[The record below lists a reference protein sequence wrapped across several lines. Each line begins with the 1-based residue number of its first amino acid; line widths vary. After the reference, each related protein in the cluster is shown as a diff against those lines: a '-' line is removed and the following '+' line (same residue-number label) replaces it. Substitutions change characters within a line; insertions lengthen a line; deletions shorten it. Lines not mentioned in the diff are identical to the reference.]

1 MSGRFDK
8 GREMQKQFTK
18 ILLTVILVIL
28 ALPAVTMGARI
39 KDIAKLKG
47 VRNNQLI
54 GYGLIVGLNGT
65 GDSSSTEFTIQSLVN
80 MLERLGVTV
89 DKDKVKVDNVAAV
102 MVTAELLPFAKPGNT
117 IDVLVSSIG
126 DADNLSGGSLLMTP
140 LKGPDGNVYAVAQG
154 SITTGALAFSGEAA
168 SAQKNHPTV
177 GRIPDG
183 GLVEREVPFIMEQKN
198 MLTYELG
205 QADFTTVSRMA
216 GVINS
221 HYAQHLATAV
231 DSGGLTIQVPEQF
244 QGKIIDFIASLE
256 SLTVTPDTSAKIVVN
271 ERTGTIVMGEE
282 VRISTVAVSHANLSI
297 IISETATVSQPN
309 AFARRG
315 RTEVVPETA
324 IDVVEDQANLVVMEM
339 GVSIGDVA
347 NALNAITP
355 SAPRRATWLQFSRQS
370 RQPAPCMP
378 NWWCCNEAECRSQTD
393 PLADG

>member
-8 GREMQKQFTK
+8 GRGMQKQFTK
-18 ILLTVILVIL
+18 ILLTALLVVL

-89 DKDKVKVDNVAAV
+89 DKDKVEVDNVAAV
-102 MVTAELLPFAKPGNT
+102 MVTAELPPFAKPGNT

-154 SITTGALAFSGEAA
+154 PVTTGALAFSGEAA

-183 GLVEREVPFIMEQKN
+183 GLEEREVPFIMDHKN
-198 MLTYELG
+198 LLTYELG

-216 GVINS
+216 EAINS
-221 HYAQHLATAV
+221 HYAQRLATAV
-231 DSGGLTIQVPEQF
+231 DSGSLTIQVPDQF
-244 QGKIIDFIASLE
+244 QGAIIDFIASLE
-256 SLTVTPDTSAKIVVN
+256 SLPITPDTSAKIVVN
-271 ERTGTIVMGEE
+271 ERTGTIVMGED

-315 RTEVVPETA
+315 QTEVVPETA

-347 NALNAITP
+347 KALNAIGA
-355 SAPRRATWLQFSRQS
+355 APRDLVAIFQAIKAAGALH
-370 RQPAPCMP
+370 
-378 NWWCCNEAECRSQTD
+378 AE
-393 PLADG
+393 LVVL